1 MRVDFYLLD
10 RDPAEAVVPL
20 LARAAKQAGE
30 RVLVVS
36 EDAEQISRID
46 KALWETAPDAFL
58 AHGIAGEGNED
69 RQPVL
74 LAPEIAPEAGA
85 VNGANFVI
93 LADGKWRDES
103 GQFARTFLL
112 FGEDRRQNARE
123 CWTKIGQNDQMERH
137 FWKQDG
143 GKWREMG

>member
-20 LARAAKQAGE
+20 LARAAKQAGK

-36 EDAEQISRID
+36 GDAEQRLRID
-46 KALWETAPDAFL
+46 QALWTAAPEAFL
-58 AHGIAGEGNED
+58 AHGIAGEGHEE

-74 LAPEIAPEAGA
+74 LSAEMAAPNTAE
-85 VNGANFVI
+85 FVI
-93 LADGKWRDES
+93 LADGTWREES
-103 GQFARTFLL
+103 TRFARAFLL
-112 FGEDRRQNARE
+112 FGEDRRQEARQ
-123 CWTKIGQNDQMERH
+123 CWAALGKAEAMERH